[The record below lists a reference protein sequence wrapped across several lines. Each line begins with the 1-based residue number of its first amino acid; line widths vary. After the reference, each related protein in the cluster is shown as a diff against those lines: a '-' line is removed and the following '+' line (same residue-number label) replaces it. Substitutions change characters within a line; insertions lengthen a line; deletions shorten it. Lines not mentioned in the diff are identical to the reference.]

1 MNHNLGETQHLD
13 KKTAINVKDEKF
25 GATIQGG
32 GGVETDCLLPSHAAD
47 VVNSVE

>member
-32 GGVETDCLLPSHAAD
+32 GGLRLIVYCQVMQPM
-47 VVNSVE
+47 